1 MIHLRLRSFS
11 KATTDLDDAEELVVN
26 RILVLSGLITRSL
39 KLVNVLFSMG
49 RSSMTSA
56 ILAILAAV
64 VSLLVLRP
72 DLWRFSV
79 AGGIGFAP
87 IYCGVVKGVFWIWPG
102 FASCWRSTPPWGVR
116 LFGIPLGEIAWAAG
130 FGLYRPLFAAYVMDL
145 RLSAL
150 MPSRLRGF
158 IWPRESRRPWR
169 RFARG

>member
-1 MIHLRLRSFS
+1 MITTVDASTNSSSTWVVENPMIHLRLRSFS

-79 AGGIGFAP
+79 AGGIGL
-87 IYCGVVKGVFWIWPG
+87 
-102 FASCWRSTPPWGVR
+102 AS
-116 LFGIPLGEIAWAAG
+116 FFLGG
-130 FGLYRPLFAAYVMDL
+130 GQ
-145 RLSAL
+145 
-150 MPSRLRGF
+150 
-158 IWPRESRRPWR
+158 
-169 RFARG
+169 